1 MQVVLGG
8 LSISLNSLTTYSSA
22 TGLWTLGTT
31 HPYYNLTINSGRPL
45 AVKLVKG
52 SPLYNLPTGTNTDG
66 FYYLFKTGHT
76 IGLAAS
82 YADAESLI
90 PIVFA
95 SSGDLFT
102 CNGQKTTDYR
112 LKPLYLECCDDE
124 INEDQDTVLPG
135 PEKLRKMVS
144 VNLSGFSIAPLLSDS
159 YAPDSSTIFG
169 ANTILGMINGSWDLY
184 LENGTTYPSGV
195 PYGPAG
201 TIFNMYYINFKINR
215 ATYGETSYDYQV
227 TLKLFV
233 TIALVGSD
241 YIATYSLI
249 VSQNFF
255 SSSSYSLSINPAYM
269 STVNLGS
276 LASVSDGTCFDSI
289 PSMQLQPYPFTPPRF
304 YVAFVVPETV
314 SATFSGD
321 YMAEILPETLTLK
334 KSLVVG
340 DVAKLERFGSL
351 YPVRGWTT
359 NNYSDDLPDSIVLEK
374 VGYKNYESEP
384 FTLAVNVVNRVRL
397 RLTIYYRNIL
407 VGSPTYSIPPGQPY
421 NYTSMLGAF
430 SYVYSDKY
438 SGGYLFSEPLKF
450 TRPVAA
456 AYGYG
461 GDQFY
466 NEPAVLSSGK
476 VKIVFFRMSGTP
488 YQNIAAPNVSE
499 CFATAVYNIDGVIP
513 T

>member
-8 LSISLNSLTTYSSA
+8 LSISLNSLTTYSSG
-22 TGLWTLGTT
+22 TGLWTLGAT
-31 HPYYNLTINSGRPL
+31 HAYYNLTINSGRPL

-52 SPLYNLPTGTNTDG
+52 SPLYNLPTGTNTDS

-76 IGLAAS
+76 IGLAES
-82 YADAESLI
+82 YANAESLT
-90 PIVFA
+90 PIMFA
-95 SSGDLFT
+95 SAGDLFT

-159 YAPDSSTIFG
+159 YAPDSSTIFS

-184 LENGTTYPSGV
+184 IDTARGYPLGL

-201 TIFNMYYINFKINR
+201 RILDFYYINFKINR
-215 ATYGETSYDYQV
+215 ATYGGVSYDYQV
-227 TLKLFV
+227 TVKLFI
-233 TIALVGSD
+233 TIDLVGSD

-249 VSQNFF
+249 VSQNSF
-255 SSSSYSLSINPAYM
+255 SFGSFYPTYV

-276 LASVSDGTCFDSI
+276 LASVSDGICFDSI
-289 PSMQLQPYPFTPPRF
+289 PTMQFQPYPFTPPRF
-304 YVAFVVPETV
+304 YPVFVFPETV

-359 NNYSDDLPDSIVLEK
+359 NNYSDDLPDTIALEK
-374 VGYKNYESEP
+374 VGYKNYESAP
-384 FTLAVNVVNRVRL
+384 FTLAVNVVNKVRL
-397 RLTIYYRNIL
+397 RMTIYYVNIL
-407 VGSPTYSIPPGQPY
+407 GGGTVFNIPPGLGY
-421 NYTSMLGAF
+421 NYTSMVGAF
-430 SYVYSDKY
+430 SYVYFDKY
-438 SGGYLFSEPLKF
+438 SGGYLFSNPLYF
-450 TRPVAA
+450 TRPALPP
-456 AYGYG
+456 YGFG
-461 GDQFY
+461 GAQVY

-476 VKIVFFRMSGTP
+476 VQIVFFRMSGTP

-499 CFATAVYNIDGVIP
+499 CFATAVYNINGVIP

>member
-1 MQVVLGG
+1 
-8 LSISLNSLTTYSSA
+8 
-22 TGLWTLGTT
+22 
-31 HPYYNLTINSGRPL
+31 
-45 AVKLVKG
+45 
-52 SPLYNLPTGTNTDG
+52 
-66 FYYLFKTGHT
+66 
-76 IGLAAS
+76 
-82 YADAESLI
+82 
-90 PIVFA
+90 
-95 SSGDLFT
+95 
-102 CNGQKTTDYR
+102 
-112 LKPLYLECCDDE
+112 
-124 INEDQDTVLPG
+124 
-135 PEKLRKMVS
+135 
-144 VNLSGFSIAPLLSDS
+144 
-159 YAPDSSTIFG
+159 
-169 ANTILGMINGSWDLY
+169 
-184 LENGTTYPSGV
+184 
-195 PYGPAG
+195 
-201 TIFNMYYINFKINR
+201 
-215 ATYGETSYDYQV
+215 
-227 TLKLFV
+227 
-233 TIALVGSD
+233 
-241 YIATYSLI
+241 
-249 VSQNFF
+249 
-255 SSSSYSLSINPAYM
+255 
-269 STVNLGS
+269 
-276 LASVSDGTCFDSI
+276 
-289 PSMQLQPYPFTPPRF
+289 
-304 YVAFVVPETV
+304 
-314 SATFSGD
+314 
-321 YMAEILPETLTLK
+321 
-334 KSLVVG
+334 
-340 DVAKLERFGSL
+340 L